1 MTGAVWLP
9 FLSLQCQSTD
19 ALPGKPIGWTSVVRV
34 PEFTLL
40 VGFKK
45 TVVMVLFFDEWVS
58 VLLREVPGMSNCSG
72 DKDHKDGL
80 LTGVQS
86 EETN

>member
-1 MTGAVWLP
+1 
-9 FLSLQCQSTD
+9 
-19 ALPGKPIGWTSVVRV
+19 
-34 PEFTLL
+34 
-40 VGFKK
+40 
-45 TVVMVLFFDEWVS
+45 MVLFFDEWVS
-58 VLLREVPGMSNCSG
+58 VLLREVPCMSNCSG

>member
-1 MTGAVWLP
+1 
-9 FLSLQCQSTD
+9 
-19 ALPGKPIGWTSVVRV
+19 
-34 PEFTLL
+34 
-40 VGFKK
+40 
-45 TVVMVLFFDEWVS
+45 MVLFFDEWVS